1 MCSVSGIPQPNIT
14 WSRIESGQEIK
25 LNSDLD
31 KFRILS
37 PEVSSGD
44 FGLIT
49 VTSTLTI
56 SNLIISDELTYRCS
70 GENGVE
76 NAIEAVNVSSANLTV
91 QGSTFWL

>member
-14 WSRIESGQEIK
+14 WSRIESGQEI
-25 LNSDLD
+25 NSDLD
-31 KFRILS
+31 KFNISS
-37 PEVSSGD
+37 PEVSIGD

-70 GENGVE
+70 GENGVK
-76 NAIEAVNVSSANLTV
+76 NAIEAVSVSSANLTV